1 MENYDEA
8 KKKRVSGGLIVA
20 ITILSILLVAFIVL
34 YSLSMSRQN
43 QLKVDLENI
52 YQRNFNELVDNV
64 NNSDIKLSKV
74 LASDYNSYA
83 KKMLNEI
90 SKNTA
95 EASTNLSALPVSIN
109 GIDDTIKFI
118 NQVSGYTQSLAEK
131 LEEGEELSQTDI
143 DTLQKLKGAFTELKN
158 NVNELSKNIYSGN
171 IYDESNKL
179 EGDYNKFTISL
190 QSVKSGDV
198 DYPTMIYDGPFSDS
212 TVNKKIKNMNFAK
225 VSVNVAEDKIK
236 DIFKNIP
243 NKNVDYLGETNGK
256 FETYDY
262 KLTTNENN
270 VIYVQVTKNGAKLLT
285 MSCND
290 TNSNQNYTLKEAVA
304 TAINFTK
311 SLGIENM
318 QCVWSDIVSSDAYLN
333 LAPVKDNIIL
343 YPDLI
348 KVKVD
353 LATGMVIGYEASSYY
368 INHIERDLQSAKIT
382 AQDANNKVP
391 SDYQI
396 SETRLVLAPL
406 QYQKEVLC
414 YEVICNKD
422 NETYYIYI
430 NAISGEMENILKTIE
445 TDNGNLLL

>member
-1 MENYDEA
+1 MENYIEVKN
-8 KKKRVSGGLIVA
+8 KKANVGLIVA
-20 ITILSILLVAFIVL
+20 ISILSVLLVAFIVL
-34 YSLSMSRQN
+34 YSLSMSKQN

-52 YQRNFNELVDNV
+52 YQKNFNELVDNV

-131 LEEGEELSQTDI
+131 LEEGEELSDKDI
-143 DTLQKLKGAFTELKN
+143 KTLQELKVAFTDLKN
-158 NVNELSKNIYSGN
+158 NVNKLSKDIYSGN

-179 EGDYNKFTISL
+179 DGEYNNFTVSL
-190 QSVKSGDV
+190 QSVKSGNV

-212 TVNKKIKNMNFAK
+212 TVNKKIKNLNFAK
-225 VSVNVAEDKIK
+225 ISTNVADDLIK
-236 DIFKNIP
+236 NIFKNIS
-243 NKNVDYLGETNGK
+243 NSNIEYLGETNGK

-290 TNSNQNYTLKEAVA
+290 TNSNQNYTLKQAIE

-311 SLGIENM
+311 SLGINDM
-318 QCVWSDIVSSDAYLN
+318 QCVWSDIVSSDAYIN
-333 LAPVKDNIIL
+333 LAPVKNNIIL

-353 LATGMVIGYEASSYY
+353 LATGTVIGYESSSYY
-368 INHIERDLQSAKIT
+368 INHIERNLPSASIT
-382 AQDANNKVP
+382 AQEANEKVP
-391 SDYQI
+391 NEYNI
-396 SETRLVLAPL
+396 NETRLVLAPL

-422 NETYYIYI
+422 NETYYIYF
-430 NAISGEMENILKTIE
+430 NAMTGEMENILKTIE